1 MPAEYPL
8 QRRIQDGRPL
18 LINAEPLQSGSDDTL
33 HRYREGQLWAVKQ
46 GVITA
51 ELDTGSW
58 VVPARHIGWIPPGV
72 AHAARVHEAA
82 KGWMIYLRPDMCPLF
97 PVTPTVFDMTALS
110 SALLER
116 IAAWGNDAGHASPAE
131 LTPPQHRQLDVLFDE
146 LKISPATPL
155 FLPMPSSPHLV
166 GMTLTIVADPANK
179 LSLDDWAR
187 RVGMSRRGLTRH
199 FRAETGMSLMQ
210 WRILARMKR
219 ALEMLSQGDSVNR
232 VAQRLGYDSVS
243 TFISAFSAQFGMT
256 PGVYAV

>member
-1 MPAEYPL
+1 MPAQYPL
-8 QRRIQDGRPL
+8 QRRIQDGRAL
-18 LINAEPLQSGSDDTL
+18 LINAQPLQASSDDVL
-33 HRYREGQLWAVKQ
+33 HRYREGHLWAVRH

-51 ELDTGSW
+51 ELDAGSW
-58 VVPARHIGWIPPGV
+58 VVPSRHIGWIPPGL

-82 KGWMIYLRPDMCPLF
+82 KGMMIYLRPDLCPLF
-97 PVTPTVFDMTALS
+97 PTTPTVFDMTPLS

-116 IAAWGNDAGHASPAE
+116 IGTWDSSAAE
-131 LTPPQHRQLDVLFDE
+131 LSAPVHRQLDVLFDE
-146 LKISPATPL
+146 LKISPANAL

-210 WRILARMKR
+210 WRIVARMKR
-219 ALEMLSQGDSVNR
+219 ALELLARGDNVNR

-243 TFISAFSAQFGMT
+243 TFINAFIAQFGMT
-256 PGVYAV
+256 PGVYAL

>member
-1 MPAEYPL
+1 MPAQYPL

-18 LINAEPLQSGSDDTL
+18 LATALLQGRNDDTL
-33 HRYREGQLWAVKQ
+33 HRYREGQLWAVCH

-58 VVPARHIGWIPPGV
+58 VVPSRHIGWIPPGV
-72 AHAARVHEAA
+72 AHATRVHEAA
-82 KGWMIYLRPDMCPLF
+82 KGWMIHLRPDLCPLF
-97 PVTPTVFDMTALS
+97 PTTPTVFDMTSLS
-110 SALLER
+110 RALLER
-116 IAAWGNDAGHASPAE
+116 IGGWEDHSSE

-146 LKISPATPL
+146 LKISPANAL

-179 LSLDDWAR
+179 TSLDDWAR

-210 WRILARMKR
+210 WRIVARMKR
-219 ALEMLSQGDSVNR
+219 GLELLAEGDSVNR

-243 TFISAFSAQFGMT
+243 TFISAFNAQFGMT
-256 PGVYAV
+256 PGVYAL

>member
-1 MPAEYPL
+1 MPAQYPL

-18 LINAEPLQSGSDDTL
+18 LTKALLQAGSDETL
-33 HRYREGQLWAVKQ
+33 HRYREGQLWAVRQ
-46 GVITA
+46 GVMTA

-58 VVPARHIGWIPPGV
+58 VVPSRHIGWIPPGV
-72 AHAARVHEAA
+72 AHATRVHEAT
-82 KGWMIYLRPDMCPLF
+82 KGWMIYLRPDLCPLF
-97 PVTPTVFDMTALS
+97 PNTPTVFDMTSLS

-116 IAAWGNDAGHASPAE
+116 IGGWNDHSGE
-131 LTPPQHRQLDVLFDE
+131 LTSPQHRQLDVLFDE
-146 LKISPATPL
+146 LKVSPANTL

-179 LSLDDWAR
+179 TSLDDWAR

-210 WRILARMKR
+210 WRIVARMKR
-219 ALEMLSQGDSVNR
+219 ALELLAEGDSVNR

-256 PGVYAV
+256 PGVYAL

>member
-1 MPAEYPL
+1 MPAQYPL

-18 LINAEPLQSGSDDTL
+18 LINEPLQSGNEDTL
-33 HRYREGQLWAVKQ
+33 HRYREGQLWAVRE
-46 GVITA
+46 GVMTA
-51 ELDTGSW
+51 EVDAGSW

-72 AHAARVHEAA
+72 GHAARVHAA
-82 KGWMIYLRPDMCPLF
+82 TIGWTLYLRPDVCPLF
-97 PVTPTVFDMTALS
+97 PTTPTVFDMTPLS

-116 IAAWGNDAGHASPAE
+116 ISAWDSGSAE
-131 LTPPQHRQLDVLFDE
+131 LAPAQYRQLEVLFDE
-146 LKISPATPL
+146 LKISPANPL

-199 FRAETGMSLMQ
+199 FRAETGMSLVQ
-210 WRILARMKR
+210 WRIVARMKR
-219 ALEMLSQGDSVNR
+219 ALELLAQGDTVNR

-243 TFISAFSAQFGMT
+243 TFIGAFSAQFGMT
-256 PGVYAV
+256 PGAYAL

>member
-1 MPAEYPL
+1 MPVEYPL
-8 QRRIQDGRPL
+8 QRFIQDGRPL
-18 LINAEPLQSGSDDTL
+18 LINAEPVQSEADDVL
-33 HRYREGQLWAVKQ
+33 HRYREGQLWAVRQ

-82 KGWMIYLRPDMCPLF
+82 RGWVIHLRADLCPLF
-97 PVTPTVFDMTALS
+97 PTMPTVFDMTPLAA
-110 SALLER
+110 ALLDR
-116 IAAWGNDAGHASPAE
+116 INAWDRSPAE
-131 LTPPQHRQLDVLFDE
+131 LTPPQHRLLDVLFDE
-146 LKISPATPL
+146 LKISPANPL

-179 LSLDDWAR
+179 LGLDEWAR

-199 FRAETGMSLMQ
+199 FRAETGMSLVQ
-210 WRILARMKR
+210 WRIVARMKK
-219 ALEMLSQGDSVNR
+219 ALELLAQGDTVNR

-256 PGVYAV
+256 PGAYAL

>member
-1 MPAEYPL
+1 MSAEYAL

-18 LINAEPLQSGSDDTL
+18 LVNGHPLQSGNEDTL
-33 HRYREGQLWAVKQ
+33 HRYREGQLWAVGQ

-51 ELDTGSW
+51 ELDAGSW

-72 AHAARVHEAA
+72 AYAARVHEAA
-82 KGWMIYLRPDMCPLF
+82 RGWMICLRPDLCPLF
-97 PVTPTVFDMTALS
+97 PVTPTLFAMTALS

-116 IAAWGNDAGHASPAE
+116 IGAWGDLASHPGAAE

-146 LKISPATPL
+146 LKISAANPL

-179 LSLDDWAR
+179 RSLDDWAG

-199 FRAETGMSLMQ
+199 FRAETGMSLVQ
-210 WRILARMKR
+210 WRIVARMKR
-219 ALEMLSQGDSVNR
+219 ALELLAEGDNVNR

-243 TFISAFSAQFGMT
+243 TFISAFSAQFGIT
-256 PGVYAV
+256 PGAYAA

>member
-1 MPAEYPL
+1 MPVEYPL
-8 QRRIQDGRPL
+8 HRFIQDGRPL
-18 LINAEPLQSGSDDTL
+18 QINAQPLQASTDDVL

-58 VVPARHIGWIPPGV
+58 VVPARRIGWIPPGV

-82 KGWMIYLRPDMCPLF
+82 RGWMIYLRPDLCPLF
-97 PVTPTVFDMTALS
+97 PNTPTVFDMTPLAA
-110 SALLER
+110 ALLER
-116 IAAWGNDAGHASPAE
+116 IDGWQKGPAE
-131 LTPPQHRQLDVLFDE
+131 LAPPQHRLLDVLFDE
-146 LKISPATPL
+146 LKISPANPL

-179 LSLDDWAR
+179 LGLDDWAR
-187 RVGMSRRGLTRH
+187 RTGMSRRGLTRH
-199 FRAETGMSLMQ
+199 FRAETGMSLVQ
-210 WRILARMKR
+210 WRIVARMKR
-219 ALEMLSQGDSVNR
+219 ALELLAQGDTVSR

-256 PGVYAV
+256 PGAYAL

>member
-1 MPAEYPL
+1 MPAQYPL

-18 LINAEPLQSGSDDTL
+18 LVNAEPLQSGTDDTL

-51 ELDTGSW
+51 ELDNGSW

-72 AHAARVHEAA
+72 AHAARVHDAA
-82 KGWMIYLRPDMCPLF
+82 KGWMIYLRPDLCPLF
-97 PVTPTVFDMTALS
+97 PTTPTVFDMTPLS

-116 IAAWGNDAGHASPAE
+116 IGTWNGGSAE
-131 LTPPQHRQLDVLFDE
+131 LTPPQHRQLDVLFDD
-146 LKISPATPL
+146 LKISLANPL

-179 LSLDDWAR
+179 TSLDDWAK

-199 FRAETGMSLMQ
+199 FRAETGMSLVQ
-210 WRILARMKR
+210 WRIVARMKR
-219 ALEMLSQGDSVNR
+219 ALELLAQGDNVNR

-243 TFISAFSAQFGMT
+243 TFISAFNAQFGMT
-256 PGVYAV
+256 PGVYAL